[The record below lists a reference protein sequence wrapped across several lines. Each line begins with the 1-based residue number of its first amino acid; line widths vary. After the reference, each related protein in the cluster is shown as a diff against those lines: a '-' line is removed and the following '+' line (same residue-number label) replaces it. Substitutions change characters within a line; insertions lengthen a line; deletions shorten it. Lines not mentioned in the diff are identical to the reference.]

1 MGDIGT
7 SRYGERNPRGFDR
20 ARAVALLRSGVG
32 HAAAEFRDDQ
42 EDAIRHVVSG
52 GGHLLVVQATGWG
65 KSMVYFVATKLL
77 REVGGGPALLVSPLL
92 ALMRNQLEAAR
103 RMGLRAE
110 TVNSDNE
117 DEWDRVQRAVFAGE
131 VDLILVS
138 PERFENERFQQE
150 FLSHLGGSVSM
161 LIVDEAHCISDW
173 GHDFRPHYRLLSRLV
188 QRLPR
193 SVRLIATTATANKRV
208 MKDLEGVLGPGLH
221 VIRGDLARPSLQLQT
236 MQMPGYPSR
245 MAWIAQALHSIRG
258 SGIVYAL
265 TVRDAEFL
273 AEWLRY
279 CSLKVEAYYGALQNR
294 EQLEAD
300 LMSNRLKALVATTAL
315 GMGFDKPDVAF
326 VIHFQ
331 APGSVVHYY
340 QQVGRAGRA
349 IDRAH
354 GVLLSGPEDKRIND
368 YFIRSAFP
376 TKAEAADVLNA
387 IRAAPLGLSVSE
399 ILAQVNLRE
408 SRVKHVLKLLS
419 LESPAPIVKDRSRW
433 KLAPMSAI
441 PDSFW
446 DRTERITAIRKH
458 EQEEMERYVDLKSG
472 HMEFLMQAL
481 DGDPL
486 PEASAL
492 GEDISSEVDRTLLES
507 AIAFLR
513 ERNLRI
519 KPRRE
524 WPDGGVTAIGVRGR
538 IAEQDG
544 METGVALSA
553 WGDGGWSG
561 LVEQGKRTG
570 HFDDALVAAAATVIR
585 KSDSS
590 PRMQWVTCIPSMDR
604 PTLVPDFA
612 RRLAAALG
620 LPFVESL
627 AQTKHRPPQKSME
640 NSVCQ
645 ARNIAESLGLSNPR
659 LPTGPVLLVDDM
671 VDSRWTFTIATCI
684 LRRAGVEAAFPF
696 ALADTGADS

>member
-1 MGDIGT
+1 MQT
-7 SRYGERNPRGFDR
+7 FDR
-20 ARAVALLRSGVG
+20 DRAVSLLRSGVG
-32 HAAAEFRDDQ
+32 NAAAEFKDDQ
-42 EDAIRHVVSG
+42 EEAIRHVVSG
-52 GGHLLVVQATGWG
+52 DGHLLVVQATGWG
-65 KSMVYFVATKLL
+65 KSMVYFIATKML
-77 REVGGGPALLVSPLL
+77 REAGGGPALLVSPLL
-92 ALMRNQLEAAR
+92 ALMRNQLVAAG

-110 TVNSDNE
+110 TVNSDNK
-117 DEWDRVQRAVFAGE
+117 DEWDRVECAVRAGA

-150 FLSHLGGSVSM
+150 VLSRLGDSVSM

-208 MKDLEGVLGPGLH
+208 MKDLEVVLGPGLH
-221 VIRGDLARPSLQLQT
+221 VIRGGLARPSLHLQT
-236 MQMPGYPSR
+236 IQMAGYPSR

-273 AEWLRY
+273 AEWLRH
-279 CSLKVEAYYGALQNR
+279 CSFNVAAYYGASKNR

-331 APGSVVHYY
+331 SPGSVVHYY
-340 QQVGRAGRA
+340 QQVGRAGRS

-376 TKAEAADVLNA
+376 TKAEAADVLAA
-387 IRAAPLGLSVSE
+387 IRDAPLGLSLSE
-399 ILAQVNLRE
+399 ILVQVNIRE
-408 SRVKHVLKLLS
+408 SRAKHVLKLLS
-419 LESPAPIVKDRSRW
+419 LESPAPIVSDRGRW
-433 KLAPMSAI
+433 KLAPMGAI

-446 DRTERITAIRKH
+446 DRTGRITELRKA
-458 EQEEMERYVDLKSG
+458 EQEQMERYVDLQTG
-472 HMEFLMQAL
+472 HMEFLMRAL
-481 DGDPL
+481 DGDPV
-486 PEASAL
+486 PEAPVLSE
-492 GEDISSEVDRTLLES
+492 GISRDVDRTLLES

-513 ERNLRI
+513 MRNLPI

-524 WPDGGVTAIGVRGR
+524 WPDGGVAAIGVQGR
-538 IAEQDG
+538 IAEKDR
-544 METGVALSA
+544 METGLSLSA

-561 LVEQGKRTG
+561 LVERGKRAG
-570 HFDDALVAAAATVIR
+570 HFDDALVASAAALIR
-585 KSDSS
+585 KSESVH
-590 PRMQWVTCIPSMDR
+590 RMQWITCIPSMDR
-604 PTLVPDFA
+604 PMLVSGFT

-627 AQTKHRPPQKSME
+627 VQTSHRPPQKAMQ
-640 NSVCQ
+640 NSACQ
-645 ARNIAESLGLSNPR
+645 ARNIAESLSLPPSR
-659 LPTGPVLLVDDM
+659 IPTGPVLLVDDM
-671 VDSRWTFTIATCI
+671 VDSRWTFTIAACL
-684 LRRAGVEAAFPF
+684 LRRAGVEAVIPF